1 MLIKDDFNDC
11 TFLGDKTWIDR
22 KARKGEMTESTWD
35 EVDLITTTEG
45 THPEGSMWAK
55 LNIGRPKRGQYFAFK
70 DLVEVPEDLEAGEYV
85 LSFRWDALHTPQVW
99 NACSNIL
106 VQ

>member
-1 MLIKDDFNDC
+1 MICLP
-11 TFLGDKTWIDR
+11 GDTTWIDTDA
-22 KARKGEMTESTWD
+22 KNGDVTGNTWVAA
-35 EVDLITTTEG
+35 ELVTTTEG
-45 THPEGSMWAK
+45 TTPEGSMWAK
-55 LNIGRPKRGQYFAFK
+55 LNINRPKRGQYFAFK

-85 LSFRWDALHTPQVW
+85 LSFRWDSQHTPQVW